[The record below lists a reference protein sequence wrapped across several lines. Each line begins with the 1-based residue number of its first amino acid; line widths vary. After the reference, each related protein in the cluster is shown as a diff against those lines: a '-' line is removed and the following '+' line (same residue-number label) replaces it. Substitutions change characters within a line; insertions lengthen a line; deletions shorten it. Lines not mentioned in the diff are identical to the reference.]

1 VNRQQ
6 RRAAASRHRRRLMDG
21 DQIIALDRD
30 DLVKT
35 VAALVEADQTLGGA
49 TLILATGE
57 TVHFDAAML
66 RRGGRA

>member
-1 VNRQQ
+1 
-6 RRAAASRHRRRLMDG
+6 MDG